1 LPAVISRLSLSR
13 RTLVVAVLAGSVFAL
28 SSGISVNAQK
38 LPKDLGAYIAEA
50 DIICAKTNVALVNAA
65 QKIETEKARSTR
77 GGRLRK
83 VNIAKPDSVATFAT
97 ETAVPA
103 LSKLSTD
110 LRAIP
115 SPKGDEKTITNILDE
130 LDKGIAA
137 LKKDPRGATFNDPLK
152 TSMKAFAAVR
162 FGEVRFT
169 ACGVH
174 AARDT
179 TPKK

>member
-1 LPAVISRLSLSR
+1 MIGSALLASS
-13 RTLVVAVLAGSVFAL
+13 TLGA
-28 SSGISVNAQK
+28 NAQK

-50 DIICAKTNVALVNAA
+50 DVVCAKTNVALVGAA
-65 QKIETEKARSTR
+65 KKVETEKARSTR

-97 ETAVPA
+97 EIGVPA
-103 LSKLSTD
+103 LTKLSSD

-162 FGEVRFT
+162 FGEARFT

-174 AARDT
+174 VPRDISA
-179 TPKK
+179 KK

>member
-1 LPAVISRLSLSR
+1 LSAVISRLSLPR
-13 RTLVVAVLAGSVFAL
+13 RTLLVAALAGSFFAA
-28 SSGISVNAQK
+28 SSRTPVHAQK

-50 DIICAKTNVALVNAA
+50 DTVCAKTNVSLVDAA
-65 QKIETEKARSTR
+65 KKVETEKARSTR

-103 LSKLSTD
+103 LTKLSAD

-174 AARDT
+174 VTRETA
-179 TPKK
+179 PKK